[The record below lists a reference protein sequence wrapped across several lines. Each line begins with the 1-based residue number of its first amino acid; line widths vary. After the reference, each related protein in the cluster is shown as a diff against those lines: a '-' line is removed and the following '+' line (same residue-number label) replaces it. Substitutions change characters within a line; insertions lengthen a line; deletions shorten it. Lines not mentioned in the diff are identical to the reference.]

1 MSPEAVPANA
11 TIAST
16 GLGFRYIGNW
26 MYCYSGAYAASTSPT
41 TVVDA
46 TSGSGF
52 IVAEYQFSGYVDDDN
67 AGERAAGLSVLA
79 FNGIKIF
86 VLSAG
91 QQNVGDFMV
100 RSQILIPP
108 NTRVEVNIEADANQ
122 ADMYGSVAIT
132 GRVYGA

>member
-1 MSPEAVPANA
+1 MDPVQPEASVVQ
-11 TIAST
+11 T
-16 GLGFRYIGNW
+16 GKGFRYIGDW

-67 AGERAAGLSVLA
+67 AGERSAGLAVLS
-79 FNGIKIF
+79 FNDLNIF

-108 NTRVEVNIEADANQ
+108 FTHVKVNIEADANQ
-122 ADMYGSVAIT
+122 ADMYGSVVIT
-132 GRVYGA
+132 GKVRGVE